1 MTCGKCFHIQRIIME
16 DNFKT
21 GIKIGLMHY
30 LVQPLYGLHGTALE
44 KFSDLPKNAQL
55 PNGRGSI
62 TPASPFVH
70 HQYGNPGGT

>member
-1 MTCGKCFHIQRIIME
+1 ME

-30 LVQPLYGLHGTALE
+30 LVQPLSGLHGLHGTALE
-44 KFSDLPKNAQL
+44 KFSDLPKNVWL
-55 PNGRGSI
+55 PSGRGSI
-62 TPASPFVH
+62 TPASFVH